1 MRSHREE
8 RDAVS
13 SMEAVAGIGTYYWEY
28 AAILNMNATL
38 FHVTGMGGPKAIQQ
52 IVTGNW

>member
-1 MRSHREE
+1 
-8 RDAVS
+8 
-13 SMEAVAGIGTYYWEY
+13 MEAVAGIGTYYWEY